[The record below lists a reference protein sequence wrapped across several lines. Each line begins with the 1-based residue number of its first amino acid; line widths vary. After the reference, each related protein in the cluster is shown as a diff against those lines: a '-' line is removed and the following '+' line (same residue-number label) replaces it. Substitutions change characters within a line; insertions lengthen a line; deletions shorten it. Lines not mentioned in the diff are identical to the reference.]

1 MRVWSGAA
9 LLVTVAL
16 LLICDGGEAYNPLH
30 IEGQGGF
37 WNQIVVGK
45 DKAYS
50 DRIGG
55 LTVKGKVPLVTFIDR
70 ETPLEYAKRWDM
82 TAENKKLTI
91 HRAHP
96 GLKLFSVDGMGNA
109 IFKGKMK
116 IDGVL
121 RVKNLELY
129 GLASNSVTE
138 EQSTLKI
145 GTNLTA
151 SMKLGNYKQTAYI
164 QTEKEVHLAFNP
176 AATKVEMGTT
186 MLGESTPKH
195 TVDVKEDMYVAAKLK
210 MGKMGR
216 TTLEANQLTFAF
228 GGGWT
233 STDTAWISSLKTKP
247 VQMGGGVFGTRLGV
261 GTDIAEADI
270 APGKKKEGFRLE
282 VHNGHF
288 VVTRKIGKFLKG
300 LTTYMMPEGGHM
312 KAYDYSRKA
321 LQKWRITGTKILLN
335 PGQKSDGRVCIGC
348 EKPEHHLQSEGNMY
362 VNGNVFVNKHLHV
375 KGHMHID
382 KIITPQVFIHSA
394 IETPKYGRGV
404 MIGNDLPNKWKTT
417 TNMRMGYTETYAWIQ
432 SHKEVPL
439 VINPIGGATCIA
451 CKAPK
456 KHMELQIGG
465 HALVDGEVFV
475 ATLKKKT
482 PAPTPVPT
490 AAAPAEEE
498 SEQLREGEESQ
509 DEALSLE
516 EAKDVLENEMGAV
529 ELNVMS
535 AWSSAAKI
543 MQNNHRKIQDRNS
556 QIQQNENAI
565 RALERQLSL

>member
-1 MRVWSGAA
+1 MRVWSSAA
-9 LLVTVAL
+9 LAVAATL
-16 LLICDGGEAYNPLH
+16 LLSMCEEGNAYNPLH
-30 IEGQGGF
+30 VEGQGGF

-45 DKAYS
+45 DKAYN
-50 DRIGG
+50 DRVGG
-55 LTVKGKVPLVTFIDR
+55 LTVKGKQPVATLVDR
-70 ETPLEYAKRWDM
+70 ETPMDYGKRWDV
-82 TAENKKLTI
+82 TAENKKLSI
-91 HRAHP
+91 YRSHP
-96 GLKLFSVDGMGNA
+96 NLKLFSLDGLGNA

-129 GLASNSVTE
+129 GLGSDTVSDDQA
-138 EQSTLKI
+138 TLKI

-164 QTEKEVHLAFNP
+164 QTEKDAHLAINP

-186 MLGESTPKH
+186 MLGEAAPKH
-195 TVDVKEDMYVAAKLK
+195 TVDVQEDMYVANRIKL
-210 MGKMGR
+210 GKMGR

-233 STDTAWISSLKTKP
+233 STDPGWISSLKTKP
-247 VQMGGGVFGTRLGV
+247 VQMGGGVFGTRLGI

-270 APGKKKEGFRLE
+270 AAGKKKEGFRLE

-312 KAYDYSRKA
+312 KAYDYSRKQ

-394 IETPKYGRGV
+394 IETPKYGRGI

-417 TNMRMGYTETYAWIQ
+417 TNMRMGYTQTYGWIQ
-432 SHKEVPL
+432 SHKEVPM

-451 CKAPK
+451 CKIPR
-456 KHMELQIGG
+456 KHMELQVGG
-465 HALVDGEVFV
+465 HAKVDGEVFV

-482 PAPTPVPT
+482 KAPTPVPT
-490 AAAPAEEE
+490 TAPPAAEELLE
-498 SEQLREGEESQ
+498 EGEGG
-509 DEALSLE
+509 DEDVSVQ
-516 EAKDVLENEMGAV
+516 EAKSILDNEMRSA

-543 MQNNHRKIQDRNS
+543 MQDNHKRIQDRHS

-565 RALERQLSL
+565 RSLERQLSL